1 MLPLAARLVRGATTL
16 VAILVIVVLPARAAG
31 SAFEQVKG
39 SLALV
44 GYPVDDK
51 RLTIAF
57 GTGFCVSSSASK
69 SFFVTNN
76 HVVTDAL
83 GNLAP
88 GVFVI
93 LPKDPSTR
101 HKATVV
107 RHSADP
113 DLAIVS
119 IEAPCDVTVKVSAD
133 VPDAG
138 DDIAIAGFPYT
149 EVCELAGLC
158 SPGLVVPN
166 AHAGR
171 LLPVLSR
178 GTVNEAQEGTY
189 SILYDALA
197 DHGNSGGPLF
207 DFHDGTV
214 YGIVVD
220 ALPGYSDEGTP
231 PQNKYN
237 RAIAMAIGLP
247 FINQAPVNIA
257 VAPGVGGAR
266 GIGGASDR
274 YLVEALGSADC
285 RAAWRGF
292 DRAYGEWAQLHGKLR
307 SLNDF
312 VAEPANAARRGDL
325 QGVAAQLA
333 DRETGVVA
341 QMNVALSQLQNAKA
355 PNVLKRATALADAVK
370 SSTASDAATA
380 ASLGAADASAAGDAA
395 AAKLQAAAQAMDAV
409 SSCL

>member
-1 MLPLAARLVRGATTL
+1 MLPLTSRFLRGLVAL
-16 VAILVIVVLPARAAG
+16 VAILLLAVLPAGAAG
-31 SAFEQVKG
+31 SAFEQLKG

-83 GNLAP
+83 GNLVP

-119 IEAPCDVTVKVSAD
+119 IDAPCDVTVKVSAD

-247 FINQAPVNIA
+247 FINQAPVSIA

-266 GIGGASDR
+266 GVGGGSDR

-307 SLNDF
+307 SLSDF
-312 VAEPANAARRGDL
+312 VAEPANAARKGDL
-325 QGVAAQLA
+325 QAVAAQLA
-333 DRETGVVA
+333 GRETGVVG
-341 QMNVALSQLQNAKA
+341 QLNVALGQLQNAKA

-370 SSTASDAATA
+370 SSTAADAAIA
-380 ASLGAADASAAGDAA
+380 ASFGAAAVPAAGDAGA
-395 AAKLQAAAQAMDAV
+395 TSLQAAAQAMDAV

>member
-1 MLPLAARLVRGATTL
+1 MLGLPSRSLCRATTL
-16 VAILVIVVLPARAAG
+16 VAFVLLAALPAGAAG
-31 SAFEQVKG
+31 SAFEQLKG

-69 SFFVTNN
+69 SYFVTNN

-88 GVFVI
+88 NVFVI

-101 HKATVV
+101 HKATIV

-119 IEAPCDVTVKVSAD
+119 IDAPCDVTVKVSAD

-214 YGIVVD
+214 YGVVVD

-237 RAIAMAIGLP
+237 RAIAMGIGLP
-247 FINQAPVNIA
+247 FINAAPVSVALAPA
-257 VAPGVGGAR
+257 VAGSR
-266 GIGGASDR
+266 GIGGSTDR

-312 VAEPANAARRGDL
+312 VAEPANAERKHDL
-325 QGVAAQLA
+325 QPVAAQLA
-333 DRETGVVA
+333 DGETKAVA
-341 QMNVALSQLQNAKA
+341 QMNASLGQLQNAKA

-370 SSTASDAATA
+370 SSTASDASTA
-380 ASLGAADASAAGDAA
+380 ASLGAAGASAAGDAA
-395 AAKLQAAAQAMDAV
+395 AANLRAAAEAMDAV

>member
-1 MLPLAARLVRGATTL
+1 MFARAFLAAVCFAALP
-16 VAILVIVVLPARAAG
+16 VAAAA

-39 SLALV
+39 SLALI

-57 GTGFCVSSSASK
+57 GTGFCVSSSAGRSY
-69 SFFVTNN
+69 FVTNN

-88 GVFVI
+88 GVFAI
-93 LPKDPSTR
+93 LPKSPGTR
-101 HKATVV
+101 YKGTVV

-113 DLAIVS
+113 DLAIVA
-119 IEAPCDVTVKVSAD
+119 IDAPCDATVKLSAG

-158 SPGLVVPN
+158 SAGLVVPN
-166 AHAGR
+166 AHPGR

-207 DFHDGTV
+207 DFQSGSV
-214 YGIVVD
+214 YGVVVD

-231 PQNKYN
+231 PQRSYN
-237 RAIAMAIGLP
+237 RAIAMGVGLS
-247 FINQAPVNIA
+247 FIDKAPVT
-257 VAPGVGGAR
+257 VALAPSTGGQR
-266 GIGGASDR
+266 GIGGGSDR
-274 YLVEALGSADC
+274 YTAPALGPADC
-285 RAAWRGF
+285 RAAWREF
-292 DRAYGEWAQLHGKLR
+292 DRTYGEWAQLHGKLR
-307 SLNDF
+307 SLADY
-312 VAEPANAARRGDL
+312 VAEPAHADRKGEIAPL
-325 QGVAAQLA
+325 AQQLA
-333 DRETGVVA
+333 GRESVVEEKLRA
-341 QMNVALSQLQNAKA
+341 GLAGFEKAKA
-355 PNVLKRATALADAVK
+355 TGVLKRAGALADAVHA
-370 SSTASDAATA
+370 STAADTALAANLGTA
-380 ASLGAADASAAGDAA
+380 ASGDQTVAR
-395 AAKLQAAAQAMDAV
+395 LRTAAQDMDAV
-409 SSCL
+409 SACL